1 MVSMADDVRSAAL
14 QRLDAFIGTWQLE
27 ASFLQAPDVESP
39 NDDAFAVFEWA
50 LGGRFLLQRT
60 QAPDPAPNSLAIVAV
75 DADRE
80 TYTQHYFDSRGVV
93 RVYSMT
99 CHRGVWTLLRDKPDF
114 SPVDFS
120 QRYTGTFSDD
130 GSTIRGRW
138 EISHDGVRW
147 EHDFDLSYLK
157 VKEPGNNGER
167 EWNRDWLSELRAG
180 GPG

>member
-80 TYTQHYFDSRGVV
+80 TYTQHY
-93 RVYSMT
+93 
-99 CHRGVWTLLRDKPDF
+99 LRLA
-114 SPVDFS
+114 
-120 QRYTGTFSDD
+120 
-130 GSTIRGRW
+130 RGRPRVL
-138 EISHDGVRW
+138 D
-147 EHDFDLSYLK
+147 DLSPRRLDAAA
-157 VKEPGNNGER
+157 R
-167 EWNRDWLSELRAG
+167 QA
-180 GPG
+180 